1 MINKMLKAQFNNR
14 AIRIVVEEDSSLW
27 ICMWDI
33 CKAIKRPQLLITDP
47 VKVKCK
53 SACKI
58 VFSSEEDV
66 VLELWAIRPRDV
78 KTLVKFV
85 RNENKQIYS
94 LCEKLIQWAENLQ
107 SDIKAGNLPLIEY
120 QKDKKEMNDL
130 EISKE
135 TISSIEIAKL
145 TGKPHNDIMKAVRAM
160 ESAWQKVQGGNFS
173 LLFKIRELPNG
184 GKKNDPYYELTKI
197 ESLYIATKFNDEA
210 RAKLILRW
218 EQLEKEKQAS
228 IVQLP
233 DFTNPVIAARAWADQ
248 VEKTLLLEQKNDNQ
262 AKVIGRMKP
271 KEVYYDTVINDREY
285 YPTSAIASELGM
297 SYYTLANKLMALG
310 VIGAVKPEHNGG
322 HSVYVPTEKYEDWME
337 TVPVGPKGRKLLQW
351 NKKGRVGI
359 FELINPEMPK

>member
-1 MINKMLKAQFNNR
+1 MLNTQFNNR
-14 AIRIVVEEDSSLW
+14 AIRVVVEEDSSLW

-47 VKVKCK
+47 VRVKCK

-58 VFSSEEDV
+58 VFPNDEDV
-66 VLELWAIRPRDV
+66 TLVLWAIRPRDV

-107 SDIKAGNLPLIEY
+107 SDIKAGKLPLIQN
-120 QKDKKEMNDL
+120 QKNKEEMNDL

-135 TISSIEIAKL
+135 TISSVEIAEF
-145 TGKPHNDIMKAVRAM
+145 TGKMHKDVMKAIRVM
-160 ESAWQKVQGGNFS
+160 EPSWEKVYGRKFALIQRISNLGNGRTR
-173 LLFKIRELPNG
+173 L
-184 GKKNDPYYELTKI
+184 DPCYELTKT
-197 ESLYIATKFNDEA
+197 ECLYIATKFNDED

-359 FELINPEMPK
+359 FELINPEMPR

>member
-14 AIRIVVEEDSSLW
+14 AIRIVIEEDGSLW

-47 VKVKCK
+47 VRVKCK

-58 VFSSEEDV
+58 VFSSEEDTA
-66 VLELWAIRPRDV
+66 LELWAIRPRDV

-94 LCEKLIQWAENLQ
+94 LCEKLMQWAENLQ
-107 SDIKAGNLPLIEY
+107 TDIKAGKLPLIEY
-120 QKDKKEMNDL
+120 QKGKEEMNDL

-135 TISSIEIAKL
+135 TISSIEIAEL
-145 TGKPHNDIMKAVRAM
+145 TGKMHKDVMKAIRAM
-160 ESAWQKVQGGNFS
+160 EAAWEKVHGRNFA
-173 LLFKIRELPNG
+173 LQFKIRELPNG
-184 GKKNDPYYELTKI
+184 GSRKDPYYELTKI
-197 ESLYIATKFNDEA
+197 ESFYIATKFNDEA

-248 VEKTLLLEQKNDNQ
+248 VEKTLLLERKNDNQ
-262 AKVIGRMKP
+262 VKVIGRMKP
-271 KEVYYDTVINDREY
+271 KEVYYDTVVNGREH

-297 SYYTLANKLMALG
+297 SYYTLANKLMTLG
-310 VIGAVKPEHNGG
+310 VIEAVKSEHLGG

-337 TVPVGPKGRKLLQW
+337 IVPVGPKRRKLLRW
-351 NKKGRVGI
+351 NKKGRIGI
-359 FELINPEMPK
+359 FELINPKMPR